1 MSTERRDEIAR
12 AALELL
18 QEKGAEAVSLRAV
31 ADRMGVRLNTVSWH
45 VGSKAGLRALMA
57 DAIVGEVSL
66 ARLPKAWEPRVRE
79 LARRYRA
86 ALLGYR
92 DGAAVVAGTYAAEP
106 NTLRVAEAL
115 VAALLESGCPDA
127 DAAWSLWTI
136 VYFTLGLVAEEQ
148 NTPAANDEL
157 AAAVTTGP
165 YPALARTLGHVTGG
179 SFADRHEFGLDL
191 ILQSLR
197 ARTSP

>member
-1 MSTERRDEIAR
+1 MAR

-18 QEKGAEAVSLRAV
+18 QEKGAEGVSLRAV

-45 VGSKAGLRALMA
+45 VGSKAGLQALMA
-57 DAIVGEVSL
+57 DAIVGGVSL
-66 ARLPKAWEPRVRE
+66 TRLPKAWEPRVRE
-79 LARRYRA
+79 LAHRYRA
-86 ALLGYR
+86 ALLRHR

-106 NTLRVAEAL
+106 NTLAVAEAL
-115 VAALLESGCPDA
+115 LTALLESGCAEA
-127 DAAWSLWTI
+127 DAAWTLWTI

-148 NTPAANDEL
+148 NAPAAKDEL
-157 AAAVTTGP
+157 TAAATTGA
-165 YPALARTLGHVTGG
+165 YPALARTLHHLTGG

-191 ILQSLR
+191 ILQALR